1 MSVQLTKLEMHS
13 YWQSVFRDAADVWP
27 HQLDLRMG
35 PSTAMR
41 VTVKPKSSTLPLSHQ
56 RTVSN
61 CRSSH
66 VNLDAIFQFRF
77 AGFSGAVDAAENL
90 SVGFNT
96 DRKSTRLNS
105 SHRTIS
111 YAVFCLKK

>member
-1 MSVQLTKLEMHS
+1 M
-13 YWQSVFRDAADVWP
+13 D
-27 HQLDLRMG
+27 

-96 DRKSTRLNS
+96 VSHNPAVALRANRRQRVDRALEAVERVVLPANDHFKRLVIFVFANFAY
-105 SHRTIS
+105 SHT
-111 YAVFCLKK
+111 